1 MLKFKKNIIIP
12 LGVIG
17 ITVLMQSTFLETG
30 MRAAEFNIPAT
41 AVINLNTATLNMP
54 GTITVASS
62 GTLQSSTGTITVSNN
77 GNWANSGTF
86 TPGNS
91 TVEFAGTSHAI
102 NGSATFYNLTCTVSG
117 GQLTFEA
124 TKTQA
129 VTSTLTLTGASGNH
143 LRLRS
148 STDGT
153 QWRINPQGT
162 WSVNF
167 VDVKD
172 SNNLS
177 STSISVVTWT
187 DSGNNT
193 SWSTAGGGGG
203 GGGDSGGGVGGGTS
217 YITVSSVSPSSGA
230 TGVAVNTTISSTF
243 SDTMNGSTL
252 TTDTFKV
259 SGGGS
264 NVSGSVSTSGNKA
277 TFTPSSKLAYN
288 TKYTVTITTG
298 AKAANAAGTT
308 LSSDHSWSFTTVS
321 AGVSTPTPTPV
332 ATVTPTQTIT
342 ATPTPTAAPSPSPT
356 ATPSV
361 AVELSLSKYTA
372 YLSGDTIVATVIDT
386 DRNTGATSEDTLTT
400 AFKIENTSDLSNNL
414 FLDLKEDGVNSGTFL
429 ATIKTGTTT
438 SGGASSGVRTN
449 SGTIKAT
456 QGGTATVIYTD
467 TTPTASTLIK
477 ELTLSSFDA
486 TLAFDAD
493 AYALNSYTGMTLA
506 DAERNANHTEAESLL
521 NDVFIETSSFNI
533 TRARMIETGADTG
546 TFVGSI
552 QVAAGGGTLEF
563 ERIQAAVGDTLK
575 ITYIDEINT
584 TGSLRAVTDTASVV
598 TTVTPTPIPSVVP
611 TPSPSPTP
619 SASPTPFVCEAES
632 ITVSPRRLTLKRKQS
647 KEVSVTLTGENDCPV
662 EGKRVTASVSK
673 DDKKRISVTS
683 SAVTDADGVATFTI
697 TGKKTTDDNAKVT
710 FKAGSLKKTITV
722 KVRK

>member
-1 MLKFKKNIIIP
+1 MSKFKKGITMA
-12 LGVIG
+12 LKVIG
-17 ITVLMQSTFLETG
+17 ITILTLATLQNIVMQ
-30 MRAAEFNIPAT
+30 AAEFSIPAP

-102 NGSATFYNLTCTVSG
+102 NGSATFYNLKCAVSG

-129 VTSTLTLTGASGNH
+129 VTSTLTLTGASGNY

-148 STDGT
+148 SIDGT
-153 QWRINPQGT
+153 RWSINPQGT
-162 WSVNF
+162 WTVNF
-167 VDVKD
+167 LDVKD
-172 SNNLS
+172 SNS
-177 STSISVVTWT
+177 STSITLTNWT
-187 DSGNNT
+187 DSGNN
-193 SWSTAGGGGG
+193 SNWSTAGGGGG
-203 GGGDSGGGVGGGTS
+203 DGGGGGGGVVGGDTLS
-217 YITVSSVSPSSGA
+217 VSSTSPSSGA
-230 TGVAVNTTISSTF
+230 TGISVSATVSATF
-243 SDTMNGSTL
+243 SLTMNGSTL
-252 TTDTFKV
+252 NTNTFKV

-264 NVSGSVSTSGNKA
+264 QVSGVVTTSGA
-277 TFTPSSKLAYN
+277 TARFTPSSNLAYN
-288 TKYTVTITTG
+288 TTYTAMITTG
-298 AKAANAAGTT
+298 AQAANAARTS

-321 AGVSTPTPTPV
+321 GGVVTTPTPTPTTKPTP
-332 ATVTPTQTIT
+332 TVTTSPTT
-342 ATPTPTAAPSPSPT
+342 APTPTASPT
-356 ATPSV
+356 PAPTPTP
-361 AVELSLSKYTA
+361 AGGLNLSKYTA
-372 YLSGDTIVATVIDT
+372 YLSGDTIVATVIDA
-386 DRNTGATSEDTLTT
+386 DRNTGSNSADTLTT
-400 AFKIENTSDLSNNL
+400 AMKVTGSNYSIGTDLLLN
-414 FLDLKEDGVNSGTFL
+414 LKENGVNSGTFL

-438 SGGASSGVRTN
+438 VGGASSSIRAN
-449 SGTIKAT
+449 SGIIKAV
-456 QGGTATVIYTD
+456 QGGEAVVIYTD
-467 TTPTASTLIK
+467 TTPAASTLTK
-477 ELTLSSFDA
+477 TLALSSFDA

-493 AYALNSYTGMTLA
+493 AYALGSYAGMTLA
-506 DAERNANHTEAESLL
+506 DAERNANHTETESLL

-552 QVAAGGGTLEF
+552 QAAASGGTLEF

-584 TGSLRAVTDTASVV
+584 TGSLRIVTDTASVV
-598 TTVTPTPIPSVVP
+598 TTVTPTL
-611 TPSPSPTP
+611 SPSPTP

-647 KEVSVTLTGENDCPV
+647 KEVSVTLTGKNNCPV
-662 EGKRVTASVSK
+662 EGETVTATVNK

-697 TGKKTTDDNAKVT
+697 TGKKTTDDNAKIT

>member
-1 MLKFKKNIIIP
+1 MSKFKKNITIP
-12 LGVIG
+12 LRAIVIA
-17 ITVLMQSTFLETG
+17 VLTQFSLQNMQVQ
-30 MRAAEFNIPAT
+30 AVEFNIPSSAT
-41 AVINLNTATLNMP
+41 VNLNTATLNSP
-54 GTITVASS
+54 GTVTVASS
-62 GTLQSSTGTITVSNN
+62 GTLQASTGTITVSNN

-86 TPGNS
+86 TQGNS
-91 TVEFAGTSHAI
+91 TVEFAGTSHSI
-102 NGSATFYNLTCTVSG
+102 TGSATFYNLKCTVAG

-124 TKTQA
+124 NKTQA
-129 VTSTLTLTGASGNH
+129 VSSTLTLTGASGNL

-153 QWRINPQGT
+153 QWSVNPQGT

-177 STSISVVTWT
+177 STTISVVNWT

-193 SWSTAGGGGG
+193 RWSTAGGDGG
-203 GGGDSGGGVGGGTS
+203 GGGDSGGVGGGGVTL
-217 YITVSSVSPSSGA
+217 TVSSTSPSSGA

-243 SDTMNGSTL
+243 SDNMNGSTL
-252 TTDTFKV
+252 TTNTFKV

-264 NVSGSVSTSGNKA
+264 TVSGSVSTSSNKA
-277 TFTPSSKLAYN
+277 TFTPSSNLAYN

-298 AKAANAAGTT
+298 AQAANAAGTS

-321 AGVSTPTPTPV
+321 AGVSTPTPTAV
-332 ATVTPTQTIT
+332 ATVTPTQTTT
-342 ATPTPTAAPSPSPT
+342 ATPTPTAIPSPSPT

-372 YLSGDTIVATVIDT
+372 YLSGDTIVATVIDA

-400 AFKIENTSDLSNNL
+400 AIKVENTSDLTKNL
-414 FLDLKEDGVNSGTFL
+414 FLDLIENGLNSGTFL

-438 SGGASSGVRTN
+438 TGGASSSIRTN

-467 TTPTASTLIK
+467 TTPTASTLTK
-477 ELTLSSFDA
+477 TLALSSFDA
-486 TLAFDAD
+486 LLFFNND
-493 AYALNSYTGMTLA
+493 AYPLNSYAGMTLA
-506 DAERNANHTEAESLL
+506 DAERNVNHTEAESLL

-552 QVAAGGGTLEF
+552 HVAAGGGTLEF
-563 ERIQAAVGDTLK
+563 ERIQAAAGDTLL
-575 ITYIDEINT
+575 IRYIDEINT
-584 TGSLRAVTDTASVV
+584 TGSLRAVTDTASVA
-598 TTVTPTPIPSVVP
+598 TAVTPTPIPTVVP
-611 TPSPSPTP
+611 TLSPSPSPTP
-619 SASPTPFVCEAES
+619 SVCEAES
-632 ITVSPRRLTLKRKQS
+632 ITVSPRKLTLKKKQS

-662 EGKRVTASVSK
+662 EGETVTATVRK
-673 DDKKRISVTS
+673 GDKKRVSVTS

>member
-1 MLKFKKNIIIP
+1 MSKLKKGIIIP

-17 ITVLMQSTFLETG
+17 ITILMQSTLLETG
-30 MRAAEFNIPAT
+30 MRAAEFNIPAP

-62 GTLQSSTGTITVSNN
+62 GTLQASVGTITVSNN

-86 TPGNS
+86 TQGNS
-91 TVEFAGTSHAI
+91 TVEFTGTSHAI
-102 NGSATFYNLTCTVSG
+102 NGSATFYNLTCTVAG

-124 TKTQA
+124 NKTQA
-129 VTSTLTLTGASGNH
+129 VSSTLTLTGASGNL

-162 WSVNF
+162 WTINF
-167 VDVKD
+167 VDAKD

-177 STSISVVTWT
+177 STRIEPSNFT

-193 SWSTAGGGGG
+193 NWGPASG
-203 GGGDSGGGVGGGTS
+203 GGGDSGGGTGGGAAGVTL
-217 YITVSSVSPSSGA
+217 TVSSTSPSNGA
-230 TGVAVNTTISSTF
+230 TGLSINTTITATF

-252 TTDTFKV
+252 NTNTFKV

-264 NVSGSVSTSGNKA
+264 TVSGSVSTSGNKA
-277 TFTPSSKLAYN
+277 TFTPSSNLAYN

-298 AKAANAAGTT
+298 AKAANAGGTS

-321 AGVSTPTPTPV
+321 AGATTPTPTP
-332 ATVTPTQTIT
+332 ATTPIPTVTTSPTT
-342 ATPTPTAAPSPSPT
+342 APTPTASPT
-356 ATPSV
+356 PAPTPTP
-361 AVELSLSKYTA
+361 AGGLSLSKNTA
-372 YLSGDTIVATVIDT
+372 YLSGDTIIATVIDA
-386 DRNTGATSEDTLTT
+386 DRNTGAASADTLTT
-400 AFKIENTSDLSNNL
+400 AIKIENTSNLSNNL
-414 FLDLKEDGVNSGTFL
+414 FLDLIENGVNSGTFL
-429 ATIKTGTTT
+429 ATFKTGTATT
-438 SGGASSGVRTN
+438 GGASASVRAN

-477 ELTLSSFDA
+477 ELALSSFDA
-486 TLAFDAD
+486 VLFFNNDT
-493 AYALNSYTGMTLA
+493 YPLNSYAGMTLA
-506 DAERNANHTEAESLL
+506 DAERNTNHTEAESLL
-521 NDVFIETSSFNI
+521 NDVFIETSPFNI

-552 QVAAGGGTLEF
+552 QVAASGGTLEF
-563 ERIQAAVGDTLK
+563 EQIQAAVADTLK

-584 TGSLRAVTDTASVV
+584 TGSLRIVTDTAPVV
-598 TTVTPTPIPSVVP
+598 TTVTPTPTPTATP

-619 SASPTPFVCEAES
+619 SASPTPSLCEAES
-632 ITVSPRRLTLKRKQS
+632 IVVSPRKLTLKRKQS
-647 KEVSVTLTGENDCPV
+647 KDVSVTLTGENDCPV
-662 EGKRVTASVSK
+662 EGERVTATVRK
-673 DDKKRISVTS
+673 GDKKHVSVTS

-697 TGKKTTDDNAKVT
+697 TGKKTTDNNAKIT

-722 KVRK
+722 RVRK

>member
-1 MLKFKKNIIIP
+1 MSKFKKNITIP
-12 LGVIG
+12 LRTIVIA
-17 ITVLMQSTFLETG
+17 VLTQFSLQNMQVQ
-30 MRAAEFNIPAT
+30 AVEFNIPSSAT
-41 AVINLNTATLNMP
+41 VNLNTATLNSP
-54 GTITVASS
+54 GTVTVASS
-62 GTLQSSTGTITVSNN
+62 GTLQASTGTITVSNN

-86 TPGNS
+86 TQGNS
-91 TVEFAGTSHAI
+91 TVEFAGTSHSI
-102 NGSATFYNLTCTVSG
+102 TGSATFYNLKCTVAG

-124 TKTQA
+124 NKTQA
-129 VTSTLTLTGASGNH
+129 VSSTLTLTGASGNL

-153 QWRINPQGT
+153 QWSVNPQGT

-177 STSISVVTWT
+177 STTISVVNWT

-193 SWSTAGGGGG
+193 RWSTAGGDGG
-203 GGGDSGGGVGGGTS
+203 GGGDSGGVGGGGVTL
-217 YITVSSVSPSSGA
+217 TVSSTSPSSGA

-243 SDTMNGSTL
+243 SDNMNGSTL
-252 TTDTFKV
+252 TTNTFKV

-264 NVSGSVSTSGNKA
+264 TVSGSVSTSSNKA
-277 TFTPSSKLAYN
+277 TFTPSSNLAYN

-298 AKAANAAGTT
+298 AQAANAAGTS

-321 AGVSTPTPTPV
+321 AGVSTPTPTAV
-332 ATVTPTQTIT
+332 ATVTPTQTTT
-342 ATPTPTAAPSPSPT
+342 ATPTPTAIPSPSPT

-372 YLSGDTIVATVIDT
+372 YLSGDTIVATVIDA

-400 AFKIENTSDLSNNL
+400 AIKVENTSDLTKNL
-414 FLDLKEDGVNSGTFL
+414 FLDLIENGLNSGTFL

-438 SGGASSGVRTN
+438 TGGASSSIRTN

-467 TTPTASTLIK
+467 TTPTASTLTK
-477 ELTLSSFDA
+477 TLALSSFDA
-486 TLAFDAD
+486 LLFFNND
-493 AYALNSYTGMTLA
+493 AYPLNSYAGMTLA
-506 DAERNANHTEAESLL
+506 DAERNVNHTEAESLL

-552 QVAAGGGTLEF
+552 QVAAGGGTLEL
-563 ERIQAAVGDTLK
+563 ERIQAAAGDTLV
-575 ITYIDEINT
+575 IRYIDEINT
-584 TGSLRAVTDTASVV
+584 TGSLRAVTDTASVA
-598 TTVTPTPIPSVVP
+598 TAVTPTPTPTVVP
-611 TPSPSPTP
+611 TLSPSP
-619 SASPTPFVCEAES
+619 SASPTPSVCEATS
-632 ITVSPRRLTLKRKQS
+632 IAVSPRKLTLKRKQS

-662 EGKRVTASVSK
+662 EGETVTATVRK
-673 DDKKRISVTS
+673 GDKKRVSVTS

-697 TGKKTTDDNAKVT
+697 TGKKTTDDNAKIT

-722 KVRK
+722 KGRK